1 MNFTTSFLLFLELQ
15 NLKAVKLSHDAV
27 LAEMEN
33 LNKQLQTE
41 QSRTLA
47 LQTELKSTSSSSRT
61 ILEVGCTRMRFCG
74 VFCTGLKIFLIKEPW
89 LKLAGR
95 SAISNFSWLVSLHL
109 HEKSS

>member
-1 MNFTTSFLLFLELQ
+1 MNFTTLLLLLFLVLQ

-61 ILEVGCTRMRFCG
+61 ILEVGCTKKNDFVVGFR
-74 VFCTGLKIFLIKEPW
+74 TGLKIYLIKEPW
-89 LKLAGR
+89 LDKVP
-95 SAISNFSWLVSLHL
+95 STTSLSCFL
-109 HEKSS
+109 C